1 MLPKMDIFLFGDQ
14 TANYNSNLVEKLRQK
29 DIPLLTSFLEKVNV
43 ALREEISQQPG
54 LVRKTIPS
62 FSTLLD
68 LVQWFNESDVSS
80 PAIESAICTTCQV
93 ACLIR

>member
-1 MLPKMDIFLFGDQ
+1 MSLKMNIFLFGDQ
-14 TANYNSNLVEKLRQK
+14 TADYNSNLVGKLRQK
-29 DIPLLTSFLEKVNV
+29 DIPVLTSFLEKANV

-68 LVQWFNESDVSS
+68 LVQWFSESGVSS
-80 PAIESAICTTCQV
+80 PAIESAICTTCQI

>member
-14 TANYNSNLVEKLRQK
+14 TANYTSNLVEKLRQK

>member
-1 MLPKMDIFLFGDQ
+1 MNIFLFGDQ
-14 TANYNSNLVEKLRQK
+14 TANYNSNLVGKLRQK
-29 DIPLLTSFLEKVNV
+29 DIPVLTSFLEKVNV

-80 PAIESAICTTCQV
+80 PAIESAICTTCQI

>member
-1 MLPKMDIFLFGDQ
+1 MNIFLFGDQ
-14 TANYNSNLVEKLRQK
+14 TADYNSNLIGKISHK
-29 DIPLLTSFLEKVNV
+29 DVPVLTSFLEKANV

-54 LVRKTIPS
+54 LVQRTIPS

-68 LVQWFNESDVSS
+68 LVQWFSESGVSS
-80 PAIESAICTTCQV
+80 PAIESAICTTCQI